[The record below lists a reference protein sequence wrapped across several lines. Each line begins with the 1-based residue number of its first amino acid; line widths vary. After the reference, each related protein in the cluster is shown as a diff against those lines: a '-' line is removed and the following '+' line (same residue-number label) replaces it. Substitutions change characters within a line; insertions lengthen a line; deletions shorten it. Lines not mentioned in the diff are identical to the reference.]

1 MKTKIFNIQKFCVHD
16 GPGLRTTVFFAGCPL
31 RCKWCH
37 NPEGMTAERQIL
49 FHSEKCI
56 SCGQCDMSG
65 CNAQIFSPSR
75 YIERKKCTGCGK
87 CAELCPTGA
96 IECSVTEM
104 QTEEIMEAVRRDR
117 AFYGETG
124 GITLSGGE
132 PMYQPEAAL
141 ELLRAAKAE
150 GINTALETSG
160 VFAEKYI
167 PQLTQT
173 VDIFLWDYKDSN
185 PLRLYENTGGN
196 LEKIESNLKLAD
208 SLGAKIRLRCILVH
222 GINTKKSHA
231 EKIRELAL
239 SLKNLDGIDL
249 IKYHPMGQSKYEQLG
264 IADKFNNMDKIP
276 NENDLELFTT
286 FLTPWINKA

>member
-31 RCKWCH
+31 KCKWCH

-49 FHSEKCI
+49 FHSEKCMG
-56 SCGQCDMSG
+56 CGQCVTSD
-65 CNAQIFSPSR
+65 CNAQIFYPSR

-87 CAELCPTGA
+87 CAEMCPTGA
-96 IECSVTEM
+96 VECSVTEM

-117 AFYGETG
+117 AFYGELG

-150 GINTALETSG
+150 RINTALETSG

-167 PQLTQT
+167 PRLTEA
-173 VDIFLWDYKDSN
+173 VDLFLWDYKDSN
-185 PLRLYENTGGN
+185 PSRLYENTGGN
-196 LEKIESNLKLAD
+196 LEKIECNLKLAD
-208 SLGAKIRLRCILVH
+208 SLGAKIRLRCILIH
-222 GINTKKSHA
+222 GINTEKSHA

-239 SLKNLDGIDL
+239 NLKNLDGIDL

-264 IADKFNNMDKIP
+264 MSDTFNGRDKIP
-276 NENDLELFTT
+276 TEEELNLFRSV
-286 FLTPWINKA
+286 LSSWL